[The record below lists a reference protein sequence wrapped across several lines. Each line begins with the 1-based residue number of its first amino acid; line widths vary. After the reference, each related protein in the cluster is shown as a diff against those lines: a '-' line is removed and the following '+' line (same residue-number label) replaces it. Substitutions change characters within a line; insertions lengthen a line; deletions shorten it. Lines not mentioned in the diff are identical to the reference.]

1 MSPALRVLFL
11 EPSALISG
19 GGIALLRLVC
29 ALDKK
34 TIRPLVVLGSDGPL
48 VQRFRQVPG
57 CRVLCR
63 PLPARVSRVTRFGAM
78 TGGLA
83 SLRPAVTYGLQLRA
97 IADRWRADIVHS
109 NALKMHLLSTL
120 TVRRRRLLV
129 WHLRDLLAAPYM
141 SATSAT
147 LVRSLARV
155 VPDVTICVSAAT
167 RHALNGNANGRASH
181 ATYTIFD
188 GVPRNSDERHVAEA
202 KARPM
207 RVLMLGRIAEWKGQH
222 VFIRA
227 AERLCAAGHN
237 EEFVIAGGATNPADA
252 VYEAFVRRMVEE
264 RRLSGRVVFAGVVED
279 VADLLRST
287 DVLVHCSTSPEPFGL
302 VILEAMGF
310 GIPVIA
316 TNAGGPT
323 EIIRDGI
330 NGRLYPPGDDETLAA
345 ILHEL
350 LRNSAARRALGNN
363 GLRVVHE
370 RFALSRTADE
380 LTELYRRH
388 RRTR

>member
-1 MSPALRVLFL
+1 VPA
-11 EPSALISG
+11 AAG
-19 GGIALLRLVC
+19 ARLAGHSV
-29 ALDKK
+29 
-34 TIRPLVVLGSDGPL
+34 
-48 VQRFRQVPG
+48 
-57 CRVLCR
+57 
-63 PLPARVSRVTRFGAM
+63 
-78 TGGLA
+78 
-83 SLRPAVTYGLQLRA
+83 PAVAYGLQLRA

-109 NALKMHLLSTL
+109 NALKMHLLSAL

-129 WHLRDLLAAPYM
+129 WHLRDLLATPYM
-141 SATSAT
+141 SETSAT
-147 LVRSLARV
+147 LVRSLARI

-167 RHALNGNANGRASH
+167 RHAFNGNANGRASH

-188 GVPRNSDERHVAEA
+188 GVPPDADERYVAEA
-202 KARPM
+202 KVRPR

-227 AERLCAAGHN
+227 AERLCAAGHD

-252 VYEAFVRRMVEE
+252 AYEALIRRMVEE

-310 GIPVIA
+310 GVPVIA
-316 TNAGGPT
+316 ANAGGPA

-330 NGRLYPPGDDETLAA
+330 DGRLYPPGDDQTLAA

-350 LRNSAARRALGNN
+350 LQNSVARQELGDN
-363 GLRVVHE
+363 GLRVVHD

-388 RRTR
+388 RRTPVAAKTKNP